1 MFSTKESQF
10 SQFEILRFFTSFF
23 TTVPVP
29 LAGLGM
35 PILLE
40 VASEHF
46 ESSKKITPQLIAIMI
61 LQGDTLPDNS
71 YVKTLKLEARR
82 KNEA

>member
-1 MFSTKESQF
+1 
-10 SQFEILRFFTSFF
+10 
-23 TTVPVP
+23 
-29 LAGLGM
+29 M

-46 ESSKKITPQLIAIMI
+46 ESSKKITPQLITIVI

-71 YVKTLKLEARR
+71 YVKTLKLEART
-82 KNEA
+82 KKEA